1 MAGRFLHTQSGFILE
16 GEVRTV
22 PVDKGAA
29 CSVSGME
36 PDGWH
41 TTERSLQDALR
52 ELEGQHVRIT
62 VEVVERRPVDAL
74 RDAVE
79 RFRQDMDDP
88 LLKT

>member
-16 GEVRTV
+16 GEVRAM
-22 PVDKGAA
+22 PIDKGAA
-29 CSVSGME
+29 CSVSGVE
-36 PDGWH
+36 PDGWQTH
-41 TTERSLQDALR
+41 ERSLYEALR
-52 ELEGQHVRIT
+52 ELEGQQVRIT

-79 RFRQDMDDP
+79 RFRQDLDDP